1 MIHSKRLKK
10 HKRTNDIL
18 NTLTTFYEKKI
29 FIFERENHFMQ
40 ALNCI
45 IVDDDEMDRLLVV
58 SYAKRFSLL
67 QIAGVFET
75 AESALSFLENNP
87 VDIAFLDIE
96 MPGKS
101 GLELRKKAIEIP
113 VCVFISSHSESAA
126 ETFELQTLDFI
137 VKPFKFPRFEQT
149 VKRIEEFIEIRTKA
163 SLFESTIGGDVVFVK
178 TGHEQTKVKLHEIVY
193 LEALKN
199 YTILVTQTQ
208 RHCVLSNLGELL
220 QDENFQSFVRVHR
233 SFAVQKHFVDKI
245 GNHEIELRNKVLI
258 PIGRSYKYNVKT
270 II

>member
-1 MIHSKRLKK
+1 
-10 HKRTNDIL
+10 
-18 NTLTTFYEKKI
+18 
-29 FIFERENHFMQ
+29 MQ

-149 VKRIEEFIEIRTKA
+149 VKRIEEFMEIRTKA